1 MDSSRVELDVLPEG
15 LSLNPFGWAE
25 IEAAA
30 PHRVLRDVSA
40 LSNIAKCRH
49 LAVKQLSSAL
59 CSYSILPQQRVA
71 AARKPLQ

>member
-1 MDSSRVELDVLPEG
+1 MDSSSVELDVLPEG

-40 LSNIAKCRH
+40 LSKVQAPRC
-49 LAVKQLSSAL
+49 
-59 CSYSILPQQRVA
+59 
-71 AARKPLQ
+71 